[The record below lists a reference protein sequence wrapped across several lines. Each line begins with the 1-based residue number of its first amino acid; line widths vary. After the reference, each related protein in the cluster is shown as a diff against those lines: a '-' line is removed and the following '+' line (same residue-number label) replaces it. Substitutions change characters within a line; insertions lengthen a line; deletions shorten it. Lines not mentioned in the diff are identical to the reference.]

1 MDLSKLTRRS
11 FTKSLAAA
19 VGSIPAAK
27 LGGGLVRDAKAQAP
41 QAADK
46 DEVKIVKTSCRACIH
61 NCGVLAHV
69 RNGRVV
75 KLEGNPEYPMTK
87 GAMCLKGLSGIN
99 ALYHPNRNMYPM
111 IRVGSKDEN
120 KWKRISW
127 EEAID
132 TIARKLMDT
141 RAKYGAE
148 AVFCSTGGGGNPAFR
163 SISRFCNIFGT
174 PNWYE
179 PGCAQC
185 YLPRTLAYGIMYGGP
200 STSIADESAL
210 EIYVPNTPMKSFVCW
225 GTDPSYSCPA
235 GGGRALADLRAR
247 GARSVVIDPRLTP
260 DAARADV
267 WLPIRPG
274 TDVALMLAWI
284 KYIIDNDMYD
294 KDFVMK
300 WTNLPYLV
308 DVKTKMFVRPNEL
321 FDGANPKEYVVWD
334 AKTNAP
340 KTMKYPWDDALDP
353 KLEGTFKHNGR
364 TFKTGFT
371 MLREQCEPYTIE
383 KAAEICWLDPKKIVE
398 GIKIFADGPSG
409 LSLGVA
415 TDQFPNSVEAAMGSV
430 ILNSIMG
437 YVEKPGT
444 MMQRFPNGGTAPAGS
459 LAPRAQKCLPPS
471 QLAKRLGGR
480 EFKGLLQWDAA
491 SPQSILNAILTEKP
505 YPLKVWIERSGNKFG
520 VLGNASSWEPA
531 IKKLDFV
538 VHMYM
543 LSLIHI

>member
-491 SPQSILNAILTEKP
+491 SPQSILNAILTEKFG
-505 YPLKVWIERSGNKFG
+505 LNAQATSSVCLATLLRGSLQSRSST
-520 VLGNASSWEPA
+520 LWCICTCIPHRLRLTP
-531 IKKLDFV
+531 I
-538 VHMYM
+538 
-543 LSLIHI
+543 

>member
-19 VGSIPAAK
+19 VGSIPVAK

-46 DEVKIVKTSCRACIH
+46 DEVKIVKTCCRACIH

-99 ALYHPNRNMYPM
+99 ALYHPNRNKYPM

-353 KLEGTFKHNGR
+353 KLEGAFKHNGR

-480 EFKGLLQWDAA
+480 EFKGLLQ
-491 SPQSILNAILTEKP
+491 
-505 YPLKVWIERSGNKFG
+505 
-520 VLGNASSWEPA
+520 
-531 IKKLDFV
+531 
-538 VHMYM
+538 
-543 LSLIHI
+543 